1 MLRPLFSAA
10 LATALLVRPFAARAQ
25 GEEADDGL
33 RRPEQIT
40 VGTGD
45 QFTGQLAPD
54 ERTLYFVSNRET
66 RKEIYAQDVEQG
78 HVHLAFDEGSDV
90 TWPRVSPDGKAL
102 LYISFRDQ
110 ATGEL
115 CVRNLP
121 DGGDRRCLVGAA
133 AALQAE
139 WIDARRIA
147 LVDRRSIGSNFR
159 ISEVSVAARLAQR
172 PLFEQN
178 WTSPA
183 VSPNGRWLVYVPV
196 DRVTEHVGPGFA
208 ARAAPALAAV
218 RLDGKTPPVPLA
230 LDLPGMSGQPAFSR
244 DGKFLYWVQ
253 FFSDSNHDGVI
264 DASDHGV
271 LFRVPFASDTDDAP
285 ARAAAL
291 MPVQLTDSGSNC
303 QYPSPAATELVAT
316 CSRGTSLT
324 VYSLPLDGEIPSDWS
339 SERLHEEIELSAR
352 RSEQLLLYRH
362 ALARRTDPTRER
374 LIMMRLVMV
383 HLELEQFAAAEFYAK
398 KIAALR
404 DPATRGIGRPL
415 LVLVEQRMAR
425 SALERGRAID
435 TFSDEAAAELAKLRD
450 DDKDCPAARALSH
463 LVRSEI
469 QDSLGDKTQAK
480 RELEATIIAD
490 DTPHGVL
497 EAYYAR
503 ADALYRELEDRDALV
518 ALCRR
523 LAANPKLAPN
533 DQLEYARAAVR
544 ALVRGRSAPDATGLL
559 ERGQKAE
566 AGDSEFGFALDLAR
580 ATLAIQDERP
590 PPAVKAAL
598 IALYEAQQR
607 MDRKRAIMLDAIE
620 RAAEVGADSLIEALS
635 SRYVDDVAKG
645 TGERRRAEQL
655 YRRALIGRAF
665 RRLAKGHRAEARAD
679 FEAVFRRTGSFQA
692 ASEAIELRLQEG
704 QSSRAIA
711 AELSQGVRDPSS
723 LSNFVEA
730 SATARRLPHLSDAA
744 HEQAVTRAQALLR
757 ASWAA
762 LKNKSPVRAL
772 YGALMHQEYLRTGSL
787 AAAEAANSHYLVALE
802 RVQDDPRFRAALLD
816 DLGLLQTEVGNYRI
830 ALSYFEQRAE
840 LPYGEDT
847 GALAV
852 QLANE
857 EALLHV
863 GKEKDSAAMS
873 ERALALLER
882 TPALASYRVL
892 ALDRAALANLGANQY
907 ARALTLYDA
916 ELPSL
921 SSAENPVARRNR
933 FVVRLARAA
942 AAVGAG
948 RPQTA
953 LADLNELE
961 PHLNAPRFVADLASP
976 HTTAEQADAGYRAL
990 AAGLRANASAALGEL
1005 DASAAALVR
1014 QRAIFEARLQS
1025 SSRDEDLRAL
1035 TLVDTRLAENAR
1047 ARRDIPAAAR
1057 WIALALEH
1065 ADALAAR
1072 THAVLDVDQLRVLWF
1087 AATLGTLDHA
1097 ALSFDLRQRL
1107 TDAQQKVVAQHGHAF
1122 RLYER
1127 WFEIFLALGNPNRNV
1142 ASH

>member
-1 MLRPLFSAA
+1 MLRLLFTAAVAVALFGSPLAH
-10 LATALLVRPFAARAQ
+10 AQ
-25 GEEADDGL
+25 GEEVDDGL

-40 VGTGD
+40 VGTAD
-45 QFTGQLAPD
+45 QFLGQLAPN

-78 HVHLAFDEGSDV
+78 HVRAAFDEGADV

-121 DGGDRRCLVGAA
+121 DGGDRRCLGGAA

-147 LVDRRSIGSNFR
+147 LVDRRSIGSNLR
-159 ISEVSVAARLAQR
+159 VSEVSVATRLTQR
-172 PLFEQN
+172 TLFEQN
-178 WTSPA
+178 WTSLA
-183 VSPNGRWLVYVPV
+183 VSPNGRWLVYVPL

-218 RLDGKTPPVPLA
+218 RLDGKTPSVQLA

-244 DGKFLYWVQ
+244 DGGFLYWVQ

-271 LFRVPFASDTDDAP
+271 LFRVPFASDADDAP

-291 MPVQLTDSGSNC
+291 MPVQLTDSSSNC

-324 VYSLPLDGEIPSDWS
+324 VYTLPLDGEIPSDWT
-339 SERLHEEIELSAR
+339 SERLHEEVELSAR

-374 LIMMRLVMV
+374 LIMMRLVMA

-415 LVLVEQRMAR
+415 LVLVEQRVAR
-425 SALERGRAID
+425 SALERGRTID

-450 DDKDCPAARALSH
+450 DDNDSPAARALNH
-463 LVRSEI
+463 LARSEVV
-469 QDSLGDKTQAK
+469 DSLGDKTQAK
-480 RELEATIIAD
+480 RELEAAIITD
-490 DTPHGVL
+490 DTPHGVI

-533 DQLEYARAAVR
+533 DRLEYARAAVR
-544 ALVRGRSAPDATGLL
+544 ALVRGRPIGEATALI
-559 ERGQKAE
+559 ERERQSE

-580 ATLAIQDERP
+580 AALAIQDERP
-590 PPAVKAAL
+590 APAVKAVL
-598 IALYEAQQR
+598 IALYESQQQ

-620 RAAEVGADSLIEALS
+620 RAAEVGADSLTEALS
-635 SRYVDDVAKG
+635 ERYVDDVPKG

-655 YRRALIGRAF
+655 YRRAILGRAF
-665 RRLAKGHRAEARAD
+665 RRLAKGHSAEARAD
-679 FEAVFRRTGSFQA
+679 FDAVFRRTGSFQA
-692 ASEAIELRLQEG
+692 ASEAIELRLREG
-704 QSSRAIA
+704 QSSAMIA
-711 AELSQGVRDPSS
+711 AELSQGARDPSS
-723 LSNFVEA
+723 ISNFVEA
-730 SATARRLPHLSDAA
+730 SAIARQLPNLSDEA

-757 ASWAA
+757 GSWAA
-762 LKNKSPVRAL
+762 LKSKGPVHAL
-772 YGALMHQEYLRTGSL
+772 FGALMHQEYLRTGSL

-802 RVQDDPRFRAALLD
+802 RVEGDPRFRAAMLD

-830 ALSYFEQRAE
+830 ALGYFEQRE
-840 LPYGEDT
+840 KLPYVADT
-847 GALAV
+847 GALGAH
-852 QLANE
+852 LANE

-873 ERALALLER
+873 EQALALLDR
-882 TPALASYRVL
+882 APALAPYRVL
-892 ALDRAALANLGANQY
+892 TLDRAALANLNASHY

-921 SSAENPVARRNR
+921 SAGENPVARRNR

-948 RPQTA
+948 RQHIA

-961 PHLNAPRFVADLASP
+961 PHLNDPRFVMDLASP
-976 HTTAEQADAGYRAL
+976 HMTAEQAAAGYRAL
-990 AAGLRANASAALGEL
+990 AAGLRANASAALGHL

-1014 QRAIFEARLQS
+1014 QRAIFEVRLKNS
-1025 SSRDEDLRAL
+1025 NRDEDLRAL

-1047 ARRDIPAAAR
+1047 ARQDIPAAAR
-1057 WIALALEH
+1057 SIGLALEH

-1072 THAVLDVDQLRVLWF
+1072 THAALDVDQLRVLWF

-1097 ALSFDLRQRL
+1097 ALSFDLHQRL
-1107 TDAQQKVVAQHGHAF
+1107 TYAQQKVVAQHGHAF

-1127 WFEIFLALGNPNRNV
+1127 WFEIFLALENPNRSV
-1142 ASH
+1142 PSH

>member
-1 MLRPLFSAA
+1 MLRA
-10 LATALLVRPFAARAQ
+10 LLAGAVVTALIARPLAARAQ
-25 GEEADDGL
+25 GEEPDDGL

-45 QFTGQLAPD
+45 QFLGQLTPD
-54 ERTLYFVSNRET
+54 EKTLYFVSTRET
-66 RKEIYAQDVEQG
+66 RKQIYAQDVEQG

-90 TWPRVSPDGKAL
+90 TWPRVSPDGKTL
-102 LYISFRDQ
+102 LYISFREQ
-110 ATGEL
+110 AAGEL
-115 CVRNLP
+115 CLRSLP
-121 DGGDRRCLVGAA
+121 DGGDRRCLAGAA

-147 LVDRRSIGSNFR
+147 LVDRRSIGSNLR
-159 ISEVSVAARLAQR
+159 VSEVSVAARLAQR

-178 WTSPA
+178 WTSLA
-183 VSPNGRWLVYVPV
+183 LSPNGRWLVYVPL

-208 ARAAPALAAV
+208 ARAAPALAVV
-218 RLDGKTPPVPLA
+218 RLDGKAPPVPLA

-244 DGKFLYWVQ
+244 DGRFLYWVQ

-264 DASDHGV
+264 DAGDHGV

-291 MPVQLTDSGSNC
+291 MPVQLTDSSSNC

-316 CSRGTSLT
+316 CARGTNLT

-339 SERLHEEIELSAR
+339 SERLHEEVELSSR

-404 DPATRGIGRPL
+404 DPTTRGIGRPL

-450 DDKDCPAARALSH
+450 DDKDCPAARALGH
-463 LVRSEI
+463 VVRSEI

-480 RELEATIIAD
+480 RELEAAIIAD
-490 DTPHGVL
+490 DTPHGVI

-523 LAANPKLAPN
+523 LAANPKLAAN
-533 DQLEYARAAVR
+533 DRLEYARAAVR
-544 ALVRGRSAPDATGLL
+544 ALVRGRSAFEANALV
-559 ERGQKAE
+559 ERERKAE
-566 AGDSEFGFALDLAR
+566 TGDSELGFALDLAHV
-580 ATLAIQDERP
+580 ALTIQDERP
-590 PPAVKAAL
+590 PPAVKATL

-607 MDRKRAIMLDAIE
+607 LDRKRAIMLDAIE

-635 SRYVDDVAKG
+635 ERYVDDVAKG

-655 YRRALIGRAF
+655 YRRAIMGRAF
-665 RRLAKGHRAEARAD
+665 RRRAKGHLAEARAD
-679 FEAVFRRTGSFQA
+679 FDAVFQRTGSFQA

-704 QSSRAIA
+704 LSPTTIV
-711 AELSQGVRDPSS
+711 AELSHGAHDPSS

-730 SATARRLPHLSDAA
+730 SAIARKLPDLNDVA
-744 HEQAVTRAQALLR
+744 HEQAVTRAQMLLR
-757 ASWAA
+757 ASWAT
-762 LKNKSPVRAL
+762 LKNKGQVRAL
-772 YGALMHQEYLRTGSL
+772 YGALMHQQYLRTGSL
-787 AAAEAANSHYLVALE
+787 VAAESANSHYLVALD
-802 RVQDDPRFRAALLD
+802 RGLDDPRFRAALLD
-816 DLGLLQTEVGNYRI
+816 DLGLLQTQVGNYRI
-830 ALSYFEQRAE
+830 ALGYFEQRAE

-852 QLANE
+852 QLANG

-863 GKEKDSAAMS
+863 GKEKESAAMS
-873 ERALALLER
+873 ERALALSER
-882 TPALASYRVL
+882 VPALASYRSLVL
-892 ALDRAALANLGANQY
+892 DHAALANLGANQY
-907 ARALTLYDA
+907 ARALTLYDT

-921 SSAENPVARRNR
+921 SSAGSPVARRNR

-942 AAVGAG
+942 AAVGAAS
-948 RPQTA
+948 PQVA
-953 LADLNELE
+953 LTDLNELE
-961 PHLNAPRFVADLASP
+961 PHLDDPRFVADLASS
-976 HTTAEQADAGYRAL
+976 HTTAEQAGAGYRAL
-990 AAGLRANASAALGEL
+990 TAGLRANASAALGEL

-1014 QRAIFEARLQS
+1014 QRAVLDTRFKRAN
-1025 SSRDEDLRAL
+1025 RDEDLRAL
-1035 TLVDTRLAENAR
+1035 TLVDVRLAENAR
-1047 ARRDIPAAAR
+1047 ARHDIPAAAR

-1065 ADALAAR
+1065 ADAIVAR
-1072 THAVLDVDQLRVLWF
+1072 THVALDADQLRVLWF
-1087 AATLGTLDHA
+1087 AGALGTLDHA
-1097 ALSFDLRQRL
+1097 ALSFDLHQRL
-1107 TDAQQKVVAQHGHAF
+1107 SDAQAKVVAQHGHAF

-1127 WFEIFLALGNPNRNV
+1127 WFEIFLALGNVNRNV
-1142 ASH
+1142 SSP